1 VHVSTD
7 FVAVLSCSA
16 FKGLLGC
23 AEKHARKGERVEAG
37 AKTMKTLTVNTYCV
51 NLYQSFPVV
60 NL

>member
-7 FVAVLSCSA
+7 FHAVLLLCLA
-16 FKGLLGC
+16 FKGSLDVQ
-23 AEKHARKGERVEAG
+23 KSRRKGERVETG
-37 AKTMKTLTVNTYCV
+37 MKTMKTLTVNTYCV